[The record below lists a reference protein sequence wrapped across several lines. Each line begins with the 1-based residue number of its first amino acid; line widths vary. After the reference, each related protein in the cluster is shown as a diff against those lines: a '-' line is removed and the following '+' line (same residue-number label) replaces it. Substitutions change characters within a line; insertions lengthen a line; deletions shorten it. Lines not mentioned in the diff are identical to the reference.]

1 MKWTL
6 VAESELFER
15 RLSWTLTLM
24 IRCGS
29 ATSTWLL
36 LYVGTDEGDG
46 LDYEDKGEGG
56 GTVGCTAATATAN
69 FQWASDVRADVVLW
83 LICSDLSF
91 LFGSI
96 GRTTRRL
103 KS

>member
-1 MKWTL
+1 
-6 VAESELFER
+6 
-15 RLSWTLTLM
+15 M

-69 FQWASDVRADVVLW
+69 FQWASDVRADVCFGC
-83 LICSDLSF
+83 ICSDFCFINRQDDKTAKELNIVA
-91 LFGSI
+91 GSVLHLVLALRG
-96 GRTTRRL
+96 GR
-103 KS
+103 